1 MKKRN
6 LMVALLCSMCLAVS
20 FPVPAMADGTKVVT
34 LGADLTQ
41 DQKNTMMNYFKADSS
56 QVQVITV
63 TNQDERDLLGNY
75 VPSEQIGTRTLS
87 CAYVKP
93 TQSGGIKVRTANLN
107 YVTCNMIATALST
120 AGVNNCEV
128 VAACPYEVSGT
139 GALTGVMKAYE
150 SASGQALDS
159 TKKDLAAKEVVV
171 TGNVGQ
177 QVGQDN
183 ATNIINQAKMQ
194 IIGDNIQNAD
204 EIYNIVNNIAVQ
216 NGITLS
222 QDELD
227 TIVSLLQQ
235 IAQQNYDIQEMKK
248 TLEDIQQNL
257 EDSKNGTSSD
267 DSSDDDAV
275 DEGEDI
281 TQDVDSGAL
290 GDDVKQTSTEDANL
304 AKDTGADTNQT
315 ENTDSSDDSGDY
327 NIPEATGDGTDAG
340 TDESG
345 EGTDETAD
353 NTEDTLNTD
362 DLSEESKAKFDQ
374 AKLFCKGEYE
384 GDLAVLQSVVENVTE
399 PPVTLDQDVAEK
411 LSQKVLETYLN
422 ILKDAGAT
430 YVPDGTEVYLST
442 ELNMMNKELKTI
454 FSTETDPAEDDILY
468 NVDPEVRQ
476 KMYDDTLNF
485 FVKLYG
491 EDVQTDTTEESTE
504 TQELKRLLEEARV
517 NAENL
522 RKSLENIDTH
532 MHGVS
537 DHAGEIGSIMQEYGT
552 SISQMNENISE
563 IANVMEEMENSF
575 EGMNE
580 EAKDGARY
588 AQNSNKAA
596 YDIMMESE
604 NERREVEERAN
615 AVEKALMDK
624 IEQSKEAEK
633 ILDLTVN
640 ILEIADQTNLLA
652 LNASIEAAHAG
663 DAGRGFAIV
672 ADEITK
678 LAASSSET
686 AEQIKEISASVLNAV
701 SGLASEAENV
711 VTFMKDKT
719 MGSYDK
725 LVEVGRKYQG
735 DSKIMFDKMQDF
747 SYVSQSLLEQVADS
761 NKSVDAIRTAA
772 GETEQSLNS
781 IMDKMDEIDDSIK
794 EIMHT
799 S

>member
-20 FPVPAMADGTKVVT
+20 SPVPAMADGTKVVT

-41 DQKNTMMNYFKADSS
+41 DQKNTMMKYFKADSS

-63 TNQDERDLLGNY
+63 TNQDEHDLLGNY

-171 TGNVGQ
+171 TGDVGQ

-183 ATNIINQAKMQ
+183 ATNIINQAKLQ

-315 ENTDSSDDSGDY
+315 ENTDPSDDSGDY
-327 NIPEATGDGTDAG
+327 NIPEATGDETTEDGTTEETPQETPDGSDENTDSSTDGIPEATGDGTDAG

-430 YVPDGTEVYLST
+430 YVPDGTEIYLST

-491 EDVQTDTTEESTE
+491 EDVQTETTEESTD
-504 TQELKRLLEEARV
+504 TQNVSEDTASGENTEE
-517 NAENL
+517 
-522 RKSLENIDTH
+522 
-532 MHGVS
+532 
-537 DHAGEIGSIMQEYGT
+537 Y
-552 SISQMNENISE
+552 
-563 IANVMEEMENSF
+563 
-575 EGMNE
+575 
-580 EAKDGARY
+580 
-588 AQNSNKAA
+588 
-596 YDIMMESE
+596 
-604 NERREVEERAN
+604 
-615 AVEKALMDK
+615 
-624 IEQSKEAEK
+624 
-633 ILDLTVN
+633 
-640 ILEIADQTNLLA
+640 
-652 LNASIEAAHAG
+652 
-663 DAGRGFAIV
+663 
-672 ADEITK
+672 
-678 LAASSSET
+678 
-686 AEQIKEISASVLNAV
+686 
-701 SGLASEAENV
+701 
-711 VTFMKDKT
+711 
-719 MGSYDK
+719 
-725 LVEVGRKYQG
+725 
-735 DSKIMFDKMQDF
+735 
-747 SYVSQSLLEQVADS
+747 
-761 NKSVDAIRTAA
+761 
-772 GETEQSLNS
+772 TE
-781 IMDKMDEIDDSIK
+781 DYTE
-794 EIMHT
+794 
-799 S
+799 

>member
-6 LMVALLCSMCLAVS
+6 IMVALLCSMCLAVS
-20 FPVPAMADGTKVVT
+20 SPIPAMADGTKVVT

-63 TNQDERDLLGNY
+63 TNQDERALLGNY

-120 AGVNNCEV
+120 AGVTNCEV

-150 SASGQALDS
+150 SASGQELDS

-171 TGNVGQ
+171 TGDVAQ

-183 ATNIINQAKMQ
+183 ATNIINQAKLQ

-216 NGITLS
+216 NGVTLT

-315 ENTDSSDDSGDY
+315 ENTDSYDNSGTDNIPDASGDGTTE
-327 NIPEATGDGTDAG
+327 NGTTEETPNESTDGTTDGTTEEIPPATGDGTDAG
-340 TDESG
+340 TDES
-345 EGTDETAD
+345 AD
-353 NTEDTLNTD
+353 NTEDALNTD
-362 DLSEESKAKFDQ
+362 DLSEEAKIKFDQ
-374 AKLFCKGEYE
+374 AKQFCKGEYE
-384 GDLAVLQSVVENVTE
+384 GDLGALQSVVEGVTE
-399 PPVTLDQDVAEK
+399 PPVTLDQDVAQK
-411 LSQKVLETYLN
+411 LSRKVLETYLKV
-422 ILKDAGAT
+422 LKDGGAS
-430 YVPDGTEVYLST
+430 YVPDGTEAYLSQ
-442 ELNMMNKELKTI
+442 ELNMLNKELKTI

-468 NVDPEVRQ
+468 STDKEVRQ
-476 KMYDDTLNF
+476 KMYDDTLSF

-491 EDVQTDTTEESTE
+491 EDTQETQPAEAAEDTAEAQAASEDTSYDATAEDGSYTEEY
-504 TQELKRLLEEARV
+504 
-517 NAENL
+517 AE
-522 RKSLENIDTH
+522 
-532 MHGVS
+532 
-537 DHAGEIGSIMQEYGT
+537 
-552 SISQMNENISE
+552 
-563 IANVMEEMENSF
+563 
-575 EGMNE
+575 
-580 EAKDGARY
+580 
-588 AQNSNKAA
+588 
-596 YDIMMESE
+596 
-604 NERREVEERAN
+604 
-615 AVEKALMDK
+615 
-624 IEQSKEAEK
+624 
-633 ILDLTVN
+633 
-640 ILEIADQTNLLA
+640 
-652 LNASIEAAHAG
+652 
-663 DAGRGFAIV
+663 
-672 ADEITK
+672 
-678 LAASSSET
+678 
-686 AEQIKEISASVLNAV
+686 
-701 SGLASEAENV
+701 
-711 VTFMKDKT
+711 
-719 MGSYDK
+719 
-725 LVEVGRKYQG
+725 
-735 DSKIMFDKMQDF
+735 
-747 SYVSQSLLEQVADS
+747 
-761 NKSVDAIRTAA
+761 
-772 GETEQSLNS
+772 
-781 IMDKMDEIDDSIK
+781 
-794 EIMHT
+794 
-799 S
+799 

>member
-20 FPVPAMADGTKVVT
+20 SPVPAMADGTKVVT

-327 NIPEATGDGTDAG
+327 NIPEATGDGTTEDGTTEETPQETPDGSEENTDSSTDGIPEATGDGTDAG
-340 TDESG
+340 TNESG

-422 ILKDAGAT
+422 ILKDVGAT

-468 NVDPEVRQ
+468 SVDPEVRQ

-491 EDVQTDTTEESTE
+491 EDVQTETTEESTD
-504 TQELKRLLEEARV
+504 TQ
-517 NAENL
+517 
-522 RKSLENIDTH
+522 
-532 MHGVS
+532 
-537 DHAGEIGSIMQEYGT
+537 
-552 SISQMNENISE
+552 
-563 IANVMEEMENSF
+563 
-575 EGMNE
+575 
-580 EAKDGARY
+580 
-588 AQNSNKAA
+588 
-596 YDIMMESE
+596 
-604 NERREVEERAN
+604 
-615 AVEKALMDK
+615 
-624 IEQSKEAEK
+624 
-633 ILDLTVN
+633 
-640 ILEIADQTNLLA
+640 
-652 LNASIEAAHAG
+652 NASE
-663 DAGRGFAIV
+663 D
-672 ADEITK
+672 T
-678 LAASSSET
+678 AS
-686 AEQIKEISASVLNAV
+686 
-701 SGLASEAENV
+701 GEN
-711 VTFMKDKT
+711 
-719 MGSYDK
+719 
-725 LVEVGRKYQG
+725 
-735 DSKIMFDKMQDF
+735 
-747 SYVSQSLLEQVADS
+747 
-761 NKSVDAIRTAA
+761 
-772 GETEQSLNS
+772 TEEYTE
-781 IMDKMDEIDDSIK
+781 DYTE
-794 EIMHT
+794 
-799 S
+799 

>member
-20 FPVPAMADGTKVVT
+20 SPVPAMADGTKVVT

-171 TGNVGQ
+171 TGDVGQ
-177 QVGQDN
+177 QVGPDN

-315 ENTDSSDDSGDY
+315 ENADSSDDSGDY
-327 NIPEATGDGTDAG
+327 NIPEATGDGTDGTTEETPQETPDGSDENTDSSTDGIPEATGDGTDAG

-468 NVDPEVRQ
+468 SVDPEVRQ

-491 EDVQTDTTEESTE
+491 EDVQTESTEESTD
-504 TQELKRLLEEARV
+504 TQNVSEDTASGENTEE
-517 NAENL
+517 
-522 RKSLENIDTH
+522 
-532 MHGVS
+532 
-537 DHAGEIGSIMQEYGT
+537 Y
-552 SISQMNENISE
+552 
-563 IANVMEEMENSF
+563 
-575 EGMNE
+575 
-580 EAKDGARY
+580 
-588 AQNSNKAA
+588 
-596 YDIMMESE
+596 
-604 NERREVEERAN
+604 
-615 AVEKALMDK
+615 
-624 IEQSKEAEK
+624 
-633 ILDLTVN
+633 
-640 ILEIADQTNLLA
+640 
-652 LNASIEAAHAG
+652 
-663 DAGRGFAIV
+663 
-672 ADEITK
+672 
-678 LAASSSET
+678 
-686 AEQIKEISASVLNAV
+686 
-701 SGLASEAENV
+701 
-711 VTFMKDKT
+711 
-719 MGSYDK
+719 
-725 LVEVGRKYQG
+725 
-735 DSKIMFDKMQDF
+735 
-747 SYVSQSLLEQVADS
+747 
-761 NKSVDAIRTAA
+761 
-772 GETEQSLNS
+772 TE
-781 IMDKMDEIDDSIK
+781 DYTE
-794 EIMHT
+794 
-799 S
+799 

>member
-6 LMVALLCSMCLAVS
+6 IMVALLCSMCLAVS
-20 FPVPAMADGTKVVT
+20 SPIPAMADGTKVVT

-63 TNQDERDLLGNY
+63 TNQDERNLLGNY

-120 AGVNNCEV
+120 AGVTNCEV

-150 SASGQALDS
+150 SASGQELDS

-171 TGNVGQ
+171 TGDVAQ

-183 ATNIINQAKMQ
+183 ATNIINQAKLQ

-216 NGITLS
+216 NGVTLT

-281 TQDVDSGAL
+281 TQNVDSGAL

-315 ENTDSSDDSGDY
+315 ENTDSYDNSGTD
-327 NIPEATGDGTDAG
+327 NIPDASEDGTTENGTTEETPNESEDGTTDGSTEEIPPATGDGTD
-340 TDESG
+340 ES
-345 EGTDETAD
+345 TD
-353 NTEDTLNTD
+353 NTKDALNTD
-362 DLSEESKAKFDQ
+362 DLSEEAKIKFDQ
-374 AKLFCKGEYE
+374 AKQFCKGEYE
-384 GDLAVLQSVVENVTE
+384 GDLGALQSVVEGVTE
-399 PPVTLDQDVAEK
+399 PPVTLDQDVAQK
-411 LSQKVLETYLN
+411 LSRKVLETYMKV
-422 ILKDAGAT
+422 LKDGGT
-430 YVPDGTEVYLST
+430 SYVPDGTEVYLSQ
-442 ELNMMNKELKTI
+442 ELNMLNKELKTI

-468 NVDPEVRQ
+468 STDKEVRQ
-476 KMYDDTLNF
+476 KMYDDTLSF

-491 EDVQTDTTEESTE
+491 EDTQETQPAEAAEDTAEAQAASEDTSYDATAEDGSYTEEY
-504 TQELKRLLEEARV
+504 
-517 NAENL
+517 AE
-522 RKSLENIDTH
+522 
-532 MHGVS
+532 
-537 DHAGEIGSIMQEYGT
+537 
-552 SISQMNENISE
+552 
-563 IANVMEEMENSF
+563 
-575 EGMNE
+575 
-580 EAKDGARY
+580 
-588 AQNSNKAA
+588 
-596 YDIMMESE
+596 
-604 NERREVEERAN
+604 
-615 AVEKALMDK
+615 
-624 IEQSKEAEK
+624 
-633 ILDLTVN
+633 
-640 ILEIADQTNLLA
+640 
-652 LNASIEAAHAG
+652 
-663 DAGRGFAIV
+663 
-672 ADEITK
+672 
-678 LAASSSET
+678 
-686 AEQIKEISASVLNAV
+686 
-701 SGLASEAENV
+701 
-711 VTFMKDKT
+711 
-719 MGSYDK
+719 
-725 LVEVGRKYQG
+725 
-735 DSKIMFDKMQDF
+735 
-747 SYVSQSLLEQVADS
+747 
-761 NKSVDAIRTAA
+761 
-772 GETEQSLNS
+772 
-781 IMDKMDEIDDSIK
+781 
-794 EIMHT
+794 
-799 S
+799 